1 MRGKTHI
8 ESFEDAARK
17 ERAITSIYLGLK
29 DVELDKI
36 VGSFGRY
43 QDFLK
48 NFVPLSSVVKD
59 KVERMK
65 KLMIEEDLPPIELYK
80 IKDKYY
86 VVDGNHR
93 VAAAKALGFKSI
105 PAYVTEYLPPADN
118 EENILLHERSM
129 FEKMT
134 GLDIKITEP
143 GKYKI
148 LLNQIE
154 EHKKHLLKEKKFKPT
169 LKEAA
174 LSWYYKV
181 YLPIVKIIRKIGILE
196 RFPGRTEGDLF
207 IYICNHKWFESEKQ
221 GRDIGFERA
230 IESFLKLNN
239 YETGIKYR
247 NKFINFLYR
256 FKDVLGLKDNNKT
269 GA

>member
-1 MRGKTHI
+1 MKRIKDHI
-8 ESFEDAARK
+8 ESFDDAAKK
-17 ERAITSIYLGLK
+17 ENIITSIYLGLK

-36 VGSFGRY
+36 VGSLGRY

-48 NFVPLSSVVKD
+48 DFVPLSPVVKD

-80 IKDKYY
+80 VKDKYY

-105 PAYVTEYLPPADN
+105 PAYVTEYLPPKDT
-118 EENILLHERSM
+118 EEHILLHERSM
-129 FEKMT
+129 FEKLT

-154 EHKKHLLKEKKFKPT
+154 EHKKYLSKKLKFEPT

-181 YLPIVKIIRKIGILE
+181 YLPIVKIIRKIGILDK
-196 RFPGRTEGDLF
+196 FPGRTEGDLF
-207 IYICNHKWFESEKQ
+207 IYICNHKWFESEKE

-239 YETGIKYR
+239 YEVGIKYR
-247 NKFINFLYR
+247 NKFVNFLYR
-256 FKDVLGLKDNNKT
+256 FKDILGLFKNL
-269 GA
+269 GL

>member
-1 MRGKTHI
+1 MKRIKSHI
-8 ESFEDAARK
+8 ESFDEAVRK
-17 ERAITSIYLGLK
+17 ENAITSIYLGLK
-29 DVELDKI
+29 DVKLSEI
-36 VGSFGRY
+36 VGSLGRY
-43 QDFLK
+43 QDFLE
-48 NFVPLSSVVKD
+48 NFVPLSPVVRN

-65 KLMIEEDLPPIELYK
+65 KLMIEEDLPPVELYK

-105 PAYVTEYLPPADN
+105 PAYVTEYLPPADT
-118 EENILLHERSM
+118 EEHILLHERSM
-129 FEKMT
+129 FEKLT
-134 GLDIKITEP
+134 GLDIKLTEP

-154 EHKKHLLKEKKFKPT
+154 EHKKSLSSQLNFEPT

-181 YLPIVKIIRKIGILE
+181 YTPIVKLIKKIGILE
-196 RFPGRTEGDLF
+196 KFPGRTEGDLF
-207 IYICNHKWFESEKQ
+207 IYICNHKWFESERE
-221 GRDIGFERA
+221 GRDIGFDRA
-230 IESFLKLNN
+230 IESFLKLND
-239 YETGIKYR
+239 YDVAIKYR

-256 FKDVLGLKDNNKT
+256 FKDILGLSVF
-269 GA
+269 

>member
-1 MRGKTHI
+1 MRRKNRL
-8 ESFEDAARK
+8 ESFEDAAKK
-17 ERAITSIYLGLK
+17 EKAITSIYLGLK

-36 VGSFGRY
+36 VGSLGRY
-43 QDFLK
+43 QDFLE
-48 NFVPLSSVVKD
+48 NFVPLSPVVKD

-65 KLMIEEDLPPIELYK
+65 KLMIEEDLPPVELYV

-93 VAAAKALGFKSI
+93 VAAAKALGFKTI
-105 PAYVTEYLPPADN
+105 PAYVTEYLPPADR
-118 EENILLHERSM
+118 EEHILLYERSM
-129 FEKMT
+129 FEKTT

-154 EHKKHLLKEKKFKPT
+154 EHKRALAKELKFEPT
-169 LKEAA
+169 LREAA

-181 YLPIVKIIRKIGILE
+181 YLPIVKIIRKIGILNK
-196 RFPGRTEGDLF
+196 FPGRTEGDLF
-207 IYICNHKWFESEKQ
+207 IYICNHKWFESEKEW
-221 GRDIGFERA
+221 RDIRFERA
-230 IESFLKLNN
+230 IESFLRLNN
-239 YETGIKYR
+239 YEVGIKYR

-256 FKDVLGLKDNNKT
+256 FRDILGLKSLNL
-269 GA
+269 